1 MIRFCRRII
10 YAHSVDNY
18 TYRTLSTLWDRGSVE
33 GIDRR
38 KRPEEPDVL
47 IVERFYKDL
56 RRECGL
62 SRFTEGQVV
71 SGRIVSPTVHRP
83 SLALAG
89 FTAKYPYQCVQILGE
104 IEGEYLKCLSSQERR
119 KAWGRVLIKGVP
131 LVVFADGY
139 GPDATAAHLAAWK
152 KIPFYSTHFS
162 AERMIA
168 VAGTYLRDYFSSK
181 TSLHGTLVEV
191 YGVGILYIGV
201 SGIGKSEC
209 ALDLISRGHV
219 LVSDDIVHI
228 TCRNDR
234 LVGMCN
240 ELLGHHMEIRGV
252 GILNIQHLCG
262 IRSIR
267 SQKSIDVQVELVS
280 WNSEENYERTGINES
295 NVTILGVSIPRVVL
309 PISPGKNISAISELI
324 ALDLVARKNGTNSAR
339 EFNLKLI
346 SSMKIK
352 NRPS

>member
-1 MIRFCRRII
+1 M
-10 YAHSVDNY
+10 
-18 TYRTLSTLWDRGSVE
+18 E

-47 IVERFYKDL
+47 IVERFYEDL
-56 RRECGL
+56 RRECSL

-83 SLALAG
+83 GLALAG
-89 FTAKYPYQCVQILGE
+89 FTAKYPYQSVQIIGE
-104 IEGEYLKCLSSQERR
+104 VEGEYLKSLSSQARR
-119 KAWGRVLIKGVP
+119 KTWGRVLIQGVP
-131 LVVFADGY
+131 LVIFADGCV
-139 GPDATAAHLAAWK
+139 PDATAAHMAARK
-152 KIPFYSTHFS
+152 KIPLFSTHFS
-162 AERMIA
+162 AERMNA
-168 VAGTYLRDYFSSK
+168 VAGTYLRDYFSLK

-191 YGVGILYIGV
+191 YGVGILYVGL

-209 ALDLISRGHV
+209 ALDLVSRGHV

-228 TCRNDR
+228 TCRSDR

-267 SQKSIDVQVELVS
+267 SQKSIDVQVELVP
-280 WNSEENYERTGINES
+280 WNSEGNYERTGIDES
-295 NVTILGVSIPRVVL
+295 DVTILGVSIPHVVI

-324 ALDLVARKNGTNSAR
+324 ALDLIARKNGTNSAR

-346 SSMKIK
+346 SSMKMK
-352 NRPS
+352 NPPQRFALRFPRRSFKRKERNTW